1 MIVLHLEIEVDR
13 THLQVQV
20 GVLATIPILL
30 LTLKTR
36 EKKLS
41 RVEAGAKMTEI
52 LLLVEEEVE
61 EDLVEATGAT
71 EHLEVVVWM
80 TWHLDLIERELALT
94 VVVKII
100 WLEIARITQVLD
112 KVVSSKELEGVE
124 EEVEW
129 IQLEDQ

>member
-1 MIVLHLEIEVDR
+1 
-13 THLQVQV
+13 
-20 GVLATIPILL
+20 
-30 LTLKTR
+30 
-36 EKKLS
+36 
-41 RVEAGAKMTEI
+41 
-52 LLLVEEEVE
+52 
-61 EDLVEATGAT
+61 
-71 EHLEVVVWM
+71 M